1 MSDVA
6 IRVRGLSKCYRIGR
20 QREKYSTIREALVR
34 AAVEQV
40 HAAQSWWS
48 SDFNG
53 ARPDWFWAL
62 QDINLEVKQGE
73 VFGIIGR
80 NGAGKSTLLKVLAG
94 ITQPTAGYADLYGRV
109 GSLLEVGTGFHSE
122 LTGRENI
129 YMNGALLGMSRNEIK
144 CKFDDIVEFAETEKF
159 IDTPVKHYSSGMYM
173 RLAFAV
179 AAHLETEILIIDEVL
194 AVGDVQ
200 FQKRCLGKMQDMA
213 QDQGRTVLFVS
224 HNMDAIQRL
233 CSRCVLLDSG
243 KINAVDRPSSIVAR
257 YLGSDTFKAVP
268 NSWIDIS
275 NVRRSGGGKEVRFV
289 AVKYSGLN
297 EALFF
302 QPYSNGPLEFCLR
315 IESRSSQS
323 VGSLAVTVRDR
334 NGMPLV
340 NADTYSAGD
349 IIDLREGENTVRL
362 RIHRLFL
369 NPGSYLLGLWL
380 DRTGKSAGE
389 DALDFVESAFEINVI
404 RANHQTLGLPE
415 AGPVIC
421 QFEVLEVTSTNLSR
435 PKPKPN

>member
-1 MSDVA
+1 
-6 IRVRGLSKCYRIGR
+6 
-20 QREKYSTIREALVR
+20 
-34 AAVEQV
+34 
-40 HAAQSWWS
+40 
-48 SDFNG
+48 
-53 ARPDWFWAL
+53 
-62 QDINLEVKQGE
+62 
-73 VFGIIGR
+73 
-80 NGAGKSTLLKVLAG
+80 VLAG
-94 ITQPTAGYADLYGRV
+94 ITQPTAGHADLYGRV

-144 CKFDDIVEFAETEKF
+144 RKFDDIVVFAETEKF

-194 AVGDVQ
+194 AVGDIQ

-243 KINAVDRPSSIVAR
+243 KINLVDRPSSVVGR
-257 YLGSDTFKAVP
+257 YLGSDIFNAAP
-268 NSWIDIS
+268 NSWIDVS
-275 NVRRSGGGKEVRFV
+275 KARRSGGGTAVRYI

-302 QPYSNGPLEFCLR
+302 QPCSSGPLEFCLL
-315 IESRSSQS
+315 IKSSSSQS
-323 VGSLAVTVRDR
+323 VGSLAVTIRDK

-340 NADTYSAGD
+340 NADTYSVGH
-349 IIDLREGENTVRL
+349 IIALHEGENMVRL
-362 RIHRLFL
+362 RIDRLYL
-369 NPGSYLLGLWL
+369 NPGSYLVGLWL
-380 DRTGKSAGE
+380 DKTGKTSGD
-389 DALDFVESAFEINVI
+389 DALDYVESAFEINVI
-404 RANHQTLGLPE
+404 RAKDETFGMHEG
-415 AGPVIC
+415 GPVVC
-421 QFEVLEVTSTNLSR
+421 QFELLEC
-435 PKPKPN
+435 